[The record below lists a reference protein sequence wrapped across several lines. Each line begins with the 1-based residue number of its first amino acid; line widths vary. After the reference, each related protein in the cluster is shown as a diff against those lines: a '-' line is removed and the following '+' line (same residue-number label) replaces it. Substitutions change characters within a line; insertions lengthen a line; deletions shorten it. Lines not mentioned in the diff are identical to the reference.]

1 MLRAILILGKR
12 PGAVLGRAGL
22 TVCVAA
28 LLGAACSP
36 SPGPAAGAPLV
47 VATTSILGDL
57 VSRLAG
63 DDLAVE
69 VLIPAGTDPHDFE
82 ASARAAAR
90 LRDAVLVAA
99 NGLGLE
105 EGLEDAL
112 AAAASEGV
120 PVLEIAP
127 FLDPL
132 PAAPTG
138 GTEDAHSG
146 GADPHVWHDP
156 VRMAAAVELI
166 AGRLAALDTG
176 VDAAAW
182 ETRAGRLAG
191 EILAAHDRITAELS
205 TVPPERRKL
214 VTNHDTF
221 RYFAERYG
229 FEVVGVVIP
238 GGSTLAEPSAAELA
252 GLVEAIRRAGVTVLF
267 AENVGSSRLLDVV
280 AAELGSE
287 ISVVELFTDSLGP
300 PGSDADTYLGMIES
314 NAARIAGALG

>member
-1 MLRAILILGKR
+1 MLRAILILGKQ

-22 TVCVAA
+22 TVCVVA

-36 SPGPAAGAPLV
+36 SPGPAAGGPLV

-90 LRDAVLVAA
+90 LRDAALVVA

-120 PVLEIAP
+120 PVLEVAP
-127 FLDPL
+127 LLDPL
-132 PAAPTG
+132 PASPTDG
-138 GTEDAHSG
+138 AGDAHPG

-176 VDAAAW
+176 VDAGAW
-182 ETRAGRLAG
+182 ETRAETLAG
-191 EILAAHDRITAELS
+191 ELLAAHDRITAELS
-205 TVPPERRKL
+205 MIPPERRKL

-267 AENVGSSRLLDVV
+267 GENVGSSRLLDVV

-287 ISVVELFTDSLGP
+287 ISVVGLFTDSLGP

-314 NAARIAGALG
+314 NAARIAGALR